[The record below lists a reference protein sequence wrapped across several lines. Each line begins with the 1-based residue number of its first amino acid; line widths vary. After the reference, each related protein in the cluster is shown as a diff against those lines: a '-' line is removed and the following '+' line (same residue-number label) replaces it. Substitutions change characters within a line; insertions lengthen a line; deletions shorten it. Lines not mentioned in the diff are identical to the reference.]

1 VRMCASVC
9 IQSCMYS
16 ERDGSQKGCERLS
29 LRGVVWLPLKRVGQG
44 HEDEMI
50 VLEHN
55 LMPTTLSSERGSG
68 MNGALYHI
76 SITYPCRLGG

>member
-1 VRMCASVC
+1 MCLCVREGVLHSVC
-9 IQSCMYS
+9 VRVCACVSCMYS
-16 ERDGSQKGCERLS
+16 ERDGSQKGCKRLS

-55 LMPTTLSSERGSG
+55 LMPTTLSSERG
-68 MNGALYHI
+68 
-76 SITYPCRLGG
+76 